1 MDSRSSFDRMV
12 ISLTPAERAAM
23 LEKVQA
29 IVNPES
35 HSLVSVEMQGSKV
48 VPDIELQLK
57 NESFFTRIWLMIK
70 SIFTNTDIKTLYN
83 AQIVL
88 KKGHDIEKKEPG
100 LIDVTRR
107 VFLKGFF
114 DQVEQLAKCAEFFK
128 EGMEIYDADQGAACL
143 HRLG

>member
-1 MDSRSSFDRMV
+1 MESRSSFDRMV

-35 HSLVSVEMQGSKV
+35 QSLVSVEMQGPKV

-57 NESFFTRIWLMIK
+57 NESFFTRVWLMIK

-88 KKGHDIEKKEPG
+88 KKGHDVEKKEPG
-100 LIDVTRR
+100 LIDITRR
-107 VFLKGFF
+107 VFLKGFY
-114 DQVEQLAKCAEFFK
+114 DQVEQLEKCASF
-128 EGMEIYDADQGAACL
+128 
-143 HRLG
+143 